1 MKHAIDRRSA
11 LVRTALVLLTAML
24 GGAGPVSAEPVAALR
39 DYARDIKSARA
50 AFTQTVTSPDGKR
63 RKISSGRFEFARP
76 DRFRFVYSK
85 PYEQQI
91 VADGQKVWLYD
102 IDLNQITVRSMS
114 SALGA
119 TPAALLAGDAIER
132 DFELSALP
140 ARDGLEWAQAM
151 PRNKE
156 GSIQVVRVGFRGKE
170 LAALE
175 IVDSFGQRSLIQFTQ
190 VESNLRFA
198 EDLFRFVPPKGV
210 DVIQQ

>member
-11 LVRTALVLLTAML
+11 FVRTALVLLTAML